1 MILGLIIFFILILPA
16 AIGTFR
22 SPVKKQKSV
31 GNVERNIMDSA
42 EQNFVQT
49 EVEKL
54 LEHYKTAELSTQTE
68 ELLAK
73 KVSFSQEDLRVVQNA
88 AENRKISYAYDGL
101 MDVETAYEK
110 YKALPAYKGTE
121 YPIFE
126 NNQVSKEVLYK
137 KVLENNAEFFANK
150 DRYELVYELE
160 DEQIRWACEIICK
173 TVNEVLGNSN
183 YDISRE
189 DISTLLWNLCIVKDG
204 MGTGNAYIDKNG
216 KMVLMPTNMETM
228 EGIAMDENASSEII
242 SHETFHLLQRASGDR
257 AEALGVESVYGFSYE
272 FPKGE
277 LKVNSLDNTW
287 IVEGT
292 AELFAAD
299 LWEMEPTTYKS
310 KISYLK
316 TLEYVHALG
325 GSYEADEMET
335 LILQPSVEKVF
346 KTFGCGT
353 WEEQMELLKVL
364 YTINVIQEEPED
376 FMKIWEESLG
386 HECSEEEL
394 VELKLQLKNSVC
406 QYFTKVFYQN
416 LARQMAE
423 KDVSVEDIFELISTY
438 ESDMNVHLVY
448 TDETRHDAF
457 ADFFDYYILLQDSL
471 WEQMADKLGVTA
483 AEVINA
489 YNEFNGK
496 MEIQM
501 KPTLF
506 ISDSPERT
514 FDVIRIP
521 WMDTEFEKLVNEKH
535 EESSI
540 KKTVSIREYLELIK
554 SEKGVKM
561 KE

>member
-1 MILGLIIFFILILPA
+1 MILGLVIFFILILPA
-16 AIGTFR
+16 AIGTFQ
-22 SPVKKQKSV
+22 SSSVKPATGDKEGTTSGGSDAKSLV
-31 GNVERNIMDSA
+31 R
-42 EQNFVQT
+42 T

-54 LEHYKTAELSTQTE
+54 LEYYKTAELSTQTE
-68 ELLAK
+68 EFLK
-73 KVSFSQEDLRVVQNA
+73 KTVPFSQEDLQVVQNV
-88 AENRKISYAYDGL
+88 AENWNILYVHDDL
-101 MDVETAYEK
+101 MDVETAYQK
-110 YKALPAYKGTE
+110 YRSIPAYKGSE
-121 YPIFE
+121 YPIIE
-126 NNQVSKEVLYK
+126 NGQVSEETLYR
-137 KVLENNAEFFANK
+137 KVLENNAEFFVSK

-160 DEQIRWACEIICK
+160 DEYIRWACNIISR
-173 TVNEVLGNSN
+173 TVNEALKNPE
-183 YDISRE
+183 YEISRA
-189 DISTLLWNLCIVKDG
+189 DLSTLLWNLCIVKDG
-204 MGTGNAYIDKNG
+204 MGTGNAHIDKAG

-228 EGIAMDENASSEII
+228 KGIAMDENASNEII
-242 SHETFHLLQRASGDR
+242 SHETFHLLQRLSCDKTETLDVG
-257 AEALGVESVYGFSYE
+257 SVYGFSYE
-272 FPKGE
+272 FPEGE
-277 LKVNSLDNTW
+277 LKVDSLDNTW
-287 IVEGT
+287 IVEAT

-299 LWEMEPTTYKS
+299 FWEMEPTTYQS

-325 GSYEADEMET
+325 GYYKSDKMKT
-335 LILQPSVEKVF
+335 LILQHSVEKVF
-346 KTFGCGT
+346 QTFGCKT
-353 WEEQMELLKVL
+353 KEEQMELLKVL

-376 FMKIWEESLG
+376 FMKVFEESLG
-386 HECSEEEL
+386 HEYSEQEL
-394 VELKLQLKNSVC
+394 VELKLRLKNSVC
-406 QYFTKVFYQN
+406 QYFSKVFYQN

-423 KDVSVEDIFELISTY
+423 KDVSVEDVFELISTY

-457 ADFFDYYILLQDSL
+457 ADFFDYYISLQNGL
-471 WEQMADKLGVTA
+471 FEQMADKLGITA
-483 AEVINA
+483 AEVIKA

-554 SEKGVKM
+554 R
-561 KE
+561 